1 MFSSLRS
8 RLWLT
13 YALLVGVVIF
23 IAGMALVVYL
33 VRNPVA
39 SRQEYQRLRLVASL
53 LVQRSDVTGGLSS
66 LDQPGQ
72 LLPLLQRAGVALNVR
87 ILILNPQG
95 FLLVDSG
102 AGRDA
107 PAPKLAAIETRQA
120 INLPFFRDAQGK
132 IWLYVLRSLDN
143 GDFLVVAAPRPKV
156 QVFSIFRDEFA
167 LPFVQAGGAALI
179 LALVLAFW
187 IAKWVAA
194 PLQRMAH
201 AARSLA
207 ASRSLADT
215 ELIPLEGPDEVKQL
229 GKAFNEMVH
238 RVQASQQSQRDFV
251 ANVSHEL
258 KTPLTSIQGFAQ
270 AILDGA
276 VQNEQSLHQA
286 AQVIYDESGRMHR
299 MVMELLDL
307 ARLDSGIA
315 VIERLPVNLTAL
327 LRAIHEKFEP
337 IARQA
342 QVDFRLQIDA
352 LPEIQGDGDRLEQVF
367 TNLVDNAIKFT
378 PPGGAVTLS
387 SQTTDDS
394 VRICIEDGGPG
405 IPPEE
410 RERVF
415 ERFYQTDKSRR
426 GDRARG
432 VGLGLAIAR
441 EIIQAHA
448 GSISIRDPQGVNS
461 SAHGSVFVVKI
472 PLARPQVPQDR
483 KTQAGF

>member
-13 YALLVGVVIF
+13 YALLVGVMICS
-23 IAGMALVVYL
+23 AGMTLAVYL
-33 VRNPVA
+33 ARNPSA
-39 SRQEYQRLRLVASL
+39 SRQEYLRLRLATAL
-53 LVQRSDVTGGLSS
+53 LVQRSDAGLAR
-66 LDQPGQ
+66 LDQPDQ
-72 LLPLLQRAGVALNVR
+72 LMPALQRADAALNVR

-95 FLLVDSG
+95 ILLADSG
-102 AGRDA
+102 VGRDA
-107 PAPKLAAIETRQA
+107 PAPKLSTIETRQA

-132 IWLYVLRSLDN
+132 IWLYVLRPLDN
-143 GDFLVVAAPRPKV
+143 GDYLVVAAPRPKV
-156 QVFSIFRDEFA
+156 QVLTILRDEFA
-167 LPFVQAGGAALI
+167 VPFVQAGGAALI
-179 LALVLAFW
+179 LALILAFW

-207 ASRSLADT
+207 ASRSLANS
-215 ELIPLEGPDEVKQL
+215 EPIPLEGPAEVKEL

-276 VQNEQSLHQA
+276 VPNEQTLHQA

-299 MVMELLDL
+299 MVVELLDL

-315 VIERLPVNLTAL
+315 EIERLPVNLNTL
-327 LRAIHEKFEP
+327 MQAIYEKFQP
-337 IARQA
+337 IAQQA
-342 QVDFRLQIDA
+342 QVTLRLQLQA
-352 LPEIQGDGDRLEQVF
+352 LPEIQGDGDRLAQVF

-378 PPGGAVTLS
+378 PSGGVVTLS
-387 SQTTDDS
+387 GWGADDS
-394 VRICIEDGGPG
+394 VYLSVEDGGPG
-405 IPPEE
+405 IPVGE
-410 RERVF
+410 RERIF

-426 GDRARG
+426 GDRTRG

-441 EIIQAHA
+441 EIIQAHG
-448 GSISIRDPQGVNS
+448 GSISIGDPAASNS

-472 PLARPQVPQDR
+472 PLAWPRVSQS
-483 KTQAGF
+483 KIK

>member
-13 YALLVGVVIF
+13 YALLVGVMIC
-23 IAGMALVVYL
+23 IAGTALVVYL
-33 VRNPVA
+33 ARNPSA
-39 SRQEYQRLRLVASL
+39 SRQEYLRLRLATAL
-53 LVQRSDVTGGLSS
+53 LVQRGDAGLAR
-66 LDQPGQ
+66 LDQPDQ
-72 LLPLLQRAGVALNVR
+72 LLPALQQADAALNVR

-95 FLLVDSG
+95 ALLADSG

-107 PAPKLAAIETRQA
+107 SAPKLATIETRQA
-120 INLPFFRDAQGK
+120 INLPFFRDARGK
-132 IWLYVLRSLDN
+132 IWLYVLRPLDN

-156 QVFSIFRDEFA
+156 QVLTILRDEFA
-167 LPFVQAGGAALI
+167 VPFVQAGGAALI
-179 LALVLAFW
+179 LALILAFW

-201 AARSLA
+201 TARSLA
-207 ASRSLADT
+207 ASRSLANS
-215 ELIPLEGPDEVKQL
+215 EPIPLEGPNEVKQL

-258 KTPLTSIQGFAQ
+258 KT
-270 AILDGA
+270 
-276 VQNEQSLHQA
+276 
-286 AQVIYDESGRMHR
+286 
-299 MVMELLDL
+299 
-307 ARLDSGIA
+307 
-315 VIERLPVNLTAL
+315 ERLPVNLNAL
-327 LRAIHEKFEP
+327 MQAIYEKFQP
-337 IARQA
+337 IAQQA
-342 QVDFRLQIDA
+342 QVVLRLQLEV
-352 LPEIQGDGDRLEQVF
+352 LPEIQGDGDRLAQVF

-387 SQTTDDS
+387 SQLADDAVSLS
-394 VRICIEDGGPG
+394 VEDGGPG
-405 IPPEE
+405 IPAGE
-410 RERVF
+410 RERIF

-448 GSISIRDPQGVNS
+448 GSISIHDPQASNS

-472 PLARPQVPQDR
+472 PVARPRISQT
-483 KTQAGF
+483 KKK

>member
-13 YALLVGVVIF
+13 YALLVGVVIC

-33 VRNPVA
+33 ARNPFA
-39 SRQEYQRLRLVASL
+39 SRQEYQRLRLVAGL
-53 LVQRSDVTGGLSS
+53 LVQRSDVGLAR
-66 LDQPGQ
+66 LDQPDQ
-72 LLPLLQRAGVALNVR
+72 LFPQLQRADAALNAR

-95 FLLVDSG
+95 NLLADSG
-102 AGRDA
+102 TGRDA
-107 PAPKLAAIETRQA
+107 PAPPLTTIENRQA

-132 IWLYVLRSLDN
+132 IWLYVLRPLDN

-156 QVFSIFRDEFA
+156 QVFTILRDEFA
-167 LPFVQAGGAALI
+167 GPFVQAGGAALI

-207 ASRSLADT
+207 ASRSLANS
-215 ELIPLEGPDEVKQL
+215 EPIPLEGPDEVKQL

-276 VQNEQSLHQA
+276 VHDEQSLHQA

-299 MVMELLDL
+299 MVVELLDL

-315 VIERLPVNLTAL
+315 EIERLPVDLSAL
-327 LRAIHEKFEP
+327 LQAIHEKFQP
-337 IARQA
+337 IAQQA
-342 QVDFRLQIDA
+342 QVDLRLQPAA
-352 LPEIQGDGDRLEQVF
+352 LPEIQGDGDRLAQVF

-387 SQTTDDS
+387 SKAAEDS
-394 VRICIEDGGPG
+394 VWISVEDGGPG
-405 IPPEE
+405 IPPGE
-410 RERVF
+410 RERIF

-426 GDRARG
+426 GDRMRG
-432 VGLGLAIAR
+432 AGLGLAIAR
-441 EIIQAHA
+441 EIIQAHG
-448 GSISIRDPQGVNS
+448 GSISIQDPQGSNS

-472 PLARPQVPQDR
+472 PLARPRVSETR
-483 KTQAGF
+483 KK

>member
-13 YALLVGVVIF
+13 YALLVGVVIC

-33 VRNPVA
+33 ARNPFA
-39 SRQEYQRLRLVASL
+39 SRQEYLRLRLVASL
-53 LVQRSDVTGGLSS
+53 LVQRSDVSLAGLE
-66 LDQPGQ
+66 QPAQ
-72 LLPLLQRAGVALNVR
+72 LLPQLQRADAAVNAR

-95 FLLVDSG
+95 NLLADSG
-102 AGRDA
+102 TGRDA
-107 PAPKLAAIETRQA
+107 PAPPLTKIENRQA

-132 IWLYVLRSLDN
+132 IWLYVLRPLDN

-156 QVFSIFRDEFA
+156 QVLTILRDEFA
-167 LPFVQAGGAALI
+167 GPFVQAGGAALI
-179 LALVLAFW
+179 LALLLAFW

-201 AARSLA
+201 TARSLA
-207 ASRSLADT
+207 ASRSLANS
-215 ELIPLEGPDEVKQL
+215 EQIPLEGPDEVKQL
-229 GKAFNEMVH
+229 GNAFNDMVH

-276 VQNEQSLHQA
+276 VQDEQSLQQA
-286 AQVIYDESGRMHR
+286 AQVIYDEAGRMHR
-299 MVMELLDL
+299 MVVELLDL

-315 VIERLPVNLTAL
+315 EIEWLPVDLSAL
-327 LRAIHEKFEP
+327 LQAIHEKFQP
-337 IARQA
+337 IAQHA
-342 QVDFRLQIDA
+342 QVELRLQSTA
-352 LPEIQGDGDRLEQVF
+352 LPQIQGDGDRLAQVF

-387 SQTTDDS
+387 SNAAEDLVLIS
-394 VRICIEDGGPG
+394 IEDDGPG
-405 IPPEE
+405 IPPGE
-410 RERVF
+410 RERIF

-426 GDRARG
+426 GDRTRG
-432 VGLGLAIAR
+432 AGLGLAIAR
-441 EIIQAHA
+441 EIIQAHG
-448 GSISIRDPQGVNS
+448 GSISIHDPRGSNS

-472 PLARPQVPQDR
+472 PLARPRVSQTR
-483 KTQAGF
+483 KN

>member
-13 YALLVGVVIF
+13 YALLVGVIIC
-23 IAGMALVVYL
+23 IAGMALAIYL
-33 VRNPVA
+33 ARNPAA
-39 SRQEYQRLRLVASL
+39 SRQEYLRLRLATAL
-53 LVQRSDVTGGLSS
+53 LVQRSDAGLVG
-66 LDQPGQ
+66 LDHPDQ
-72 LLPLLQRAGVALNVR
+72 LFPALQRADAALNVR

-95 FLLVDSG
+95 ALLADSG

-107 PAPKLAAIETRQA
+107 PAPKLATIETRQA

-132 IWLYVLRSLDN
+132 IWLYVLRPLDN
-143 GDFLVVAAPRPKV
+143 GDYMVVAAPRPKV
-156 QVFSIFRDEFA
+156 YVLTVLRDEFA
-167 LPFVQAGGAALI
+167 VPFVQAGGAALI
-179 LALVLAFW
+179 LALILAFW

-207 ASRSLADT
+207 ASRSLVNS
-215 ELIPLEGPDEVKQL
+215 EPIPLEGPTEVKQL

-238 RVQASQQSQRDFV
+238 RVQAGQQSQRDFV

-276 VQNEQSLHQA
+276 VQDEQSLRQA
-286 AQVIYDESGRMHR
+286 VQVIYDESGRMHR
-299 MVMELLDL
+299 MVVELLDL

-315 VIERLPVNLTAL
+315 EIERLPVNLNAL
-327 LRAIHEKFEP
+327 LQAIYEKFQP
-337 IARQA
+337 IAQQA
-342 QVDFRLQIDA
+342 EVTLHLQLDA
-352 LPEIQGDGDRLEQVF
+352 LPEVQGDGDRLSQVF

-378 PPGGAVTLS
+378 PPGGTVTLS
-387 SQTTDDS
+387 SQVADDYVSLS
-394 VRICIEDGGPG
+394 VEDGGPG
-405 IPPEE
+405 IPAGE
-410 RERVF
+410 RERIF

-426 GDRARG
+426 GDRTRG

-441 EIIQAHA
+441 EIIQAHS
-448 GSISIRDPQGVNS
+448 GSISIHDPSASNS
-461 SAHGSVFVVKI
+461 SVHGSVFVVKI
-472 PLARPQVPQDR
+472 PLARPRIAQTR
-483 KTQAGF
+483 KK

>member
-13 YALLVGVVIF
+13 YALLVGVMIC
-23 IAGMALVVYL
+23 IAGMALAVYL
-33 VRNPVA
+33 ARNPSA
-39 SRQEYQRLRLVASL
+39 SRQEYQRLRLATAL
-53 LVQRSDVTGGLSS
+53 LVQRSDAGLVR
-66 LDQPGQ
+66 LDQPDQ
-72 LLPLLQRAGVALNVR
+72 LLPALQRADAALNVR

-95 FLLVDSG
+95 ILLADSG
-102 AGRDA
+102 VGRDA
-107 PAPKLAAIETRQA
+107 PAPNLSIIETRQA

-132 IWLYVLRSLDN
+132 IWLYVLRPLSN
-143 GDFLVVAAPRPKV
+143 GDYLVVAAPRPKV
-156 QVFSIFRDEFA
+156 QVLTILRDEFA
-167 LPFVQAGGAALI
+167 VPFVQAGGAALI
-179 LALVLAFW
+179 LALILAFW

-207 ASRSLADT
+207 GSRSLANS
-215 ELIPLEGPDEVKQL
+215 EPIPLEGPDEVKEL

-276 VQNEQSLHQA
+276 IPDEQSLHQA

-299 MVMELLDL
+299 LVMELLDL

-315 VIERLPVNLTAL
+315 EIERLPVDLNTLMQ
-327 LRAIHEKFEP
+327 AIFEKFQP
-337 IARQA
+337 IAQQA
-342 QVDFRLQIDA
+342 QVMLRLQLEA
-352 LPEIQGDGDRLEQVF
+352 LPEIQGDGDRLAQVF

-378 PPGGAVTLS
+378 PPGGTVTLS
-387 SQTTDDS
+387 SQMAEDCVDLS
-394 VRICIEDGGPG
+394 VEDGGPG
-405 IPPEE
+405 IPVGE
-410 RERVF
+410 RERIF

-426 GDRARG
+426 GDRTRG

-441 EIIQAHA
+441 EIIQAHG
-448 GSISIRDPQGVNS
+448 GSISIGEPAALNS

-472 PLARPQVPQDR
+472 PLARPRISQS
-483 KTQAGF
+483 KKK

>member
-13 YALLVGVVIF
+13 YALLVGVIIC
-23 IAGMALVVYL
+23 IAGMALAIYL
-33 VRNPVA
+33 ARNPAA
-39 SRQEYQRLRLVASL
+39 SRQEYLRLRLATAL
-53 LVQRSDVTGGLSS
+53 LVQRSDAGLVG
-66 LDQPGQ
+66 LDHPDQ
-72 LLPLLQRAGVALNVR
+72 LFPALQRADAALNVR

-95 FLLVDSG
+95 ALLADSG

-107 PAPKLAAIETRQA
+107 PAPKLATIETRQA

-132 IWLYVLRSLDN
+132 IWLYVLRPLDN
-143 GDFLVVAAPRPKV
+143 GDYMVVAAPRPKV
-156 QVFSIFRDEFA
+156 YVLTVLRDEFA
-167 LPFVQAGGAALI
+167 VPFVQAGGAALI
-179 LALVLAFW
+179 LALILAFW

-207 ASRSLADT
+207 ASRSLVNS
-215 ELIPLEGPDEVKQL
+215 EPIPLEGPTEVKQL

-238 RVQASQQSQRDFV
+238 RVQAGQQSQRDFV

-276 VQNEQSLHQA
+276 VQDEQSLRQA
-286 AQVIYDESGRMHR
+286 VQVIYDESGRMHR
-299 MVMELLDL
+299 MVVELLDL

-315 VIERLPVNLTAL
+315 EIERLPVNLNAL
-327 LRAIHEKFEP
+327 LQAIYEKFQP
-337 IARQA
+337 IAQQA
-342 QVDFRLQIDA
+342 EVTLHLQLDA
-352 LPEIQGDGDRLEQVF
+352 LPEVQGDGDRLSQVF

-378 PPGGAVTLS
+378 PPGGTVTLS
-387 SQTTDDS
+387 SQVADDYVSLS
-394 VRICIEDGGPG
+394 VEDGGPG
-405 IPPEE
+405 IPAGE
-410 RERVF
+410 RERIF

-426 GDRARG
+426 GDRTRG

-441 EIIQAHA
+441 EIIQAHG
-448 GSISIRDPQGVNS
+448 GSISIHDPSASNS
-461 SAHGSVFVVKI
+461 SVHGSVFVVKI
-472 PLARPQVPQDR
+472 PLARPRIAQTR
-483 KTQAGF
+483 KK

>member
-13 YALLVGVVIF
+13 YALLVGVVIC

-33 VRNPVA
+33 ARNPFA
-39 SRQEYQRLRLVASL
+39 SRQEYLRLRLVASL
-53 LVQRSDVTGGLSS
+53 LVQRSDVSLAGLE
-66 LDQPGQ
+66 QPAQ
-72 LLPLLQRAGVALNVR
+72 LLPQLQRADAAVNAR

-95 FLLVDSG
+95 NLLADSG
-102 AGRDA
+102 TGRDA
-107 PAPKLAAIETRQA
+107 PAPPLTKIENRQA

-132 IWLYVLRSLDN
+132 IWLYVLRPLDN

-156 QVFSIFRDEFA
+156 QVLTILRDEFA
-167 LPFVQAGGAALI
+167 GPFVQAGGAALI
-179 LALVLAFW
+179 LALLLAFW

-201 AARSLA
+201 TARSLA
-207 ASRSLADT
+207 ASRSLANS
-215 ELIPLEGPDEVKQL
+215 EQIPLEGPDEVKQL
-229 GKAFNEMVH
+229 GNAFNDMVH

-276 VQNEQSLHQA
+276 VQDEQSLQQA
-286 AQVIYDESGRMHR
+286 AQVIYDEAGRMHR
-299 MVMELLDL
+299 MVVELLDL

-315 VIERLPVNLTAL
+315 EIEWLPVDLSALLQAIHKKFQPIAQHAQVELRLQSTAL
-327 LRAIHEKFEP
+327 P
-337 IARQA
+337 Q
-342 QVDFRLQIDA
+342 
-352 LPEIQGDGDRLEQVF
+352 IQGDGDRLAQVF

-387 SQTTDDS
+387 SNAAEDLALIS
-394 VRICIEDGGPG
+394 IEDDGPG
-405 IPPEE
+405 IPPGE
-410 RERVF
+410 RERIF

-426 GDRARG
+426 GDRTRG
-432 VGLGLAIAR
+432 AGLGLAIAR
-441 EIIQAHA
+441 EIIQAHG
-448 GSISIRDPQGVNS
+448 GSISIHDPRGSNS

-472 PLARPQVPQDR
+472 PLARPRVSQTR
-483 KTQAGF
+483 KN

>member
-13 YALLVGVVIF
+13 YAVLVGVMIC
-23 IAGMALVVYL
+23 IAGMALAIYL
-33 VRNPVA
+33 ARNPSA
-39 SRQEYQRLRLVASL
+39 SRQEYLRLRLATAL
-53 LVQRSDVTGGLSS
+53 LVQRSDSGLAS
-66 LDQPGQ
+66 LDQPDQ
-72 LLPLLQRAGVALNVR
+72 LLPALQRAEAALNVR
-87 ILILNPQG
+87 ILILDRQG
-95 FLLVDSG
+95 ALLADSG

-107 PAPKLAAIETRQA
+107 PAPKLATIETRQA
-120 INLPFFRDAQGK
+120 ISLPFFRDAQGK
-132 IWLYVLRSLDN
+132 IWLYVLRPLDN
-143 GDFLVVAAPRPKV
+143 GDYLVVAAPRPKV
-156 QVFSIFRDEFA
+156 QVLTILRDEFVV
-167 LPFVQAGGAALI
+167 PFVQAGGAALI
-179 LALVLAFW
+179 LALILAFW

-194 PLQRMAH
+194 PLQRMAY

-207 ASRSLADT
+207 ASHSLADS
-215 ELIPLEGPDEVKQL
+215 EPIPLEGPTEVKQL

-238 RVQASQQSQRDFV
+238 RVQAGQQSQRDFV

-276 VQNEQSLHQA
+276 VQNEQSLRQA

-299 MVMELLDL
+299 MVVELLDL

-315 VIERLPVNLTAL
+315 EIERVPVNLDTL
-327 LRAIHEKFEP
+327 LQAIYEKFQP
-337 IARQA
+337 IAQQA
-342 QVDFRLQIDA
+342 QVTLRLQLGT
-352 LPEIQGDGDRLEQVF
+352 LPEIQGDGDRLSQVF

-387 SQTTDDS
+387 SQVADDFVS
-394 VRICIEDGGPG
+394 LSIEDGGPG
-405 IPPEE
+405 IPAGE

-426 GDRARG
+426 EDRTRG

-441 EIIQAHA
+441 EIIQAHG
-448 GSISIRDPQGVNS
+448 GSISIHDPSTINS
-461 SAHGSVFVVKI
+461 SANGSVFVVKI
-472 PLARPQVPQDR
+472 PLALPRVTQTR
-483 KTQAGF
+483 KK

>member
-13 YALLVGVVIF
+13 YALLVGVVIC

-33 VRNPVA
+33 ARNPFA
-39 SRQEYQRLRLVASL
+39 SRQEYLRLRLVASL
-53 LVQRSDVTGGLSS
+53 LVQRSDVSLAGLE
-66 LDQPGQ
+66 QPAQ
-72 LLPLLQRAGVALNVR
+72 LLPQLQRADAAVNAR

-95 FLLVDSG
+95 NLLADSG
-102 AGRDA
+102 TGRDA
-107 PAPKLAAIETRQA
+107 PAPPLTKIENRQA

-132 IWLYVLRSLDN
+132 IWLYVLRPLDN

-156 QVFSIFRDEFA
+156 QVLTILRDEFA
-167 LPFVQAGGAALI
+167 GPFVQAGGAALI
-179 LALVLAFW
+179 LALLLAFW

-201 AARSLA
+201 TARSLA
-207 ASRSLADT
+207 ASRSLANS
-215 ELIPLEGPDEVKQL
+215 EQIPLEGPDEVKQL
-229 GKAFNEMVH
+229 GNAFNDMVH

-276 VQNEQSLHQA
+276 VQDEQSLQQA
-286 AQVIYDESGRMHR
+286 AQVIYDEAGRMHR
-299 MVMELLDL
+299 MVVELLDL

-315 VIERLPVNLTAL
+315 EIEWLPVDLSALLQAIHKKFQPIAQHAQVELRLQSTAL
-327 LRAIHEKFEP
+327 P
-337 IARQA
+337 Q
-342 QVDFRLQIDA
+342 
-352 LPEIQGDGDRLEQVF
+352 IQGDGDRLAQVF

-387 SQTTDDS
+387 SNAAEDLVLIS
-394 VRICIEDGGPG
+394 IEDDGPG
-405 IPPEE
+405 IPPGE
-410 RERVF
+410 RERIF

-426 GDRARG
+426 GDRTRG
-432 VGLGLAIAR
+432 AGLGLAIAR
-441 EIIQAHA
+441 EIIQAHG
-448 GSISIRDPQGVNS
+448 GSISIHDPRGSNS

-472 PLARPQVPQDR
+472 PLARPRVSQTR
-483 KTQAGF
+483 KN

>member
-13 YALLVGVVIF
+13 YALLVGVVIC

-33 VRNPVA
+33 ARNPFA
-39 SRQEYQRLRLVASL
+39 SRQEYLRLRLVASL
-53 LVQRSDVTGGLSS
+53 LVQRSDVSLAGLE
-66 LDQPGQ
+66 QPAQ
-72 LLPLLQRAGVALNVR
+72 LLPQLQRADAAVNAR

-95 FLLVDSG
+95 NLLADSG
-102 AGRDA
+102 TGRDA
-107 PAPKLAAIETRQA
+107 PAPPLTKIENRQA

-132 IWLYVLRSLDN
+132 IWLYVLRPLDN

-156 QVFSIFRDEFA
+156 QVLTILRDEFA
-167 LPFVQAGGAALI
+167 GPFVQAGGAARI
-179 LALVLAFW
+179 LALLLAFW

-201 AARSLA
+201 TARSLA
-207 ASRSLADT
+207 ASRSLANS
-215 ELIPLEGPDEVKQL
+215 EQIPLEGPDEVKQL
-229 GKAFNEMVH
+229 GNAFNDMVH

-276 VQNEQSLHQA
+276 VQDEQSLQQA
-286 AQVIYDESGRMHR
+286 AQVIYDEAGRMHR
-299 MVMELLDL
+299 MVVELLDL

-315 VIERLPVNLTAL
+315 EIEWLPVDLSAL
-327 LRAIHEKFEP
+327 LQAIHEKFQP
-337 IARQA
+337 IAQHA
-342 QVDFRLQIDA
+342 QVELRLQSTA
-352 LPEIQGDGDRLEQVF
+352 LPQIQGDGDRLAQVF

-387 SQTTDDS
+387 SNAAEDLVLIS
-394 VRICIEDGGPG
+394 IEDDGPG
-405 IPPEE
+405 IPPGE
-410 RERVF
+410 RERIF

-426 GDRARG
+426 GDRTRG
-432 VGLGLAIAR
+432 AGLGLAIAR
-441 EIIQAHA
+441 EIIQAHG
-448 GSISIRDPQGVNS
+448 GSISIHDPRGSNS

-472 PLARPQVPQDR
+472 PLAWPRVSQTR
-483 KTQAGF
+483 KN